1 MQVQTY
7 CLFARA
13 VSLFASRLGVCFFS
27 LKPRKVFSQG
37 VGNRRVS
44 KGIVEK
50 IFNHGSTVE
59 MTLNSVR
66 IDSVNHTGLEL
77 L

>member
-37 VGNRRVS
+37 VYRRVS

-66 IDSVNHTGLEL
+66 
-77 L
+77 